1 MFQTIAKLLEV
12 SLNKLTKPELT
23 AFSMNL
29 QEKNES
35 IQHDEKDEVG
45 KLKERVIKL
54 ERELTLSKN
63 ISELLSGQHGETVLG

>member
-1 MFQTIAKLLEV
+1 
-12 SLNKLTKPELT
+12 
-23 AFSMNL
+23 MNL

-63 ISELLSGQHGETVLG
+63 ISEMLSGQHGETVLG